1 MARPQ
6 KSSEPLTKK
15 VTVRLTQADYDRY
28 LEILQNAQAGN
39 KKYTASDFIRDA
51 IYNRPPPVVVSKRVS
66 VGLTE
71 CDRDRVRMLAN
82 TTNNINQ
89 LAKAANIALRGNPD
103 RLLEI
108 MQSLEDIATYIKG
121 ELC

>member
-6 KSSEPLTKK
+6 KAVEPLTKRLA
-15 VTVRLTQADYDRY
+15 VRLTQADYDRY
-28 LEILQNAQAGN
+28 LEILQHAQAGN

-51 IYNRPPPVVVSKRVS
+51 IYNRPLPVITKK
-66 VGLTE
+66 LTSE
-71 CDRDRVRMLAN
+71 ISSCDHDRIRMLRN

-89 LAKAANIALRGNPD
+89 LAKAANIAMQNDQDQLV
-103 RLLEI
+103 EI
-108 MQSLEDIATYIKG
+108 LQKLEDIATYIKG

>member
-1 MARPQ
+1 MARPP
-6 KSSEPLTKK
+6 KSAKPLTKK
-15 VTVRLTQADYDRY
+15 VTVRMTQADYDRY
-28 LEILQNAQAGN
+28 IEILENAQAGN

-51 IYNRPPPVVVSKRVS
+51 IYNRPPPVVVSKKIS

-89 LAKAANIALRGNPD
+89 LAKAANIALRNDPK

-108 MQSLEDIATYIKG
+108 LQRLEDLSNYIKG

>member
-28 LEILQNAQAGN
+28 IEILQNAQAGN

-51 IYNRPPPVVVSKRVS
+51 IYNRPIPVVVSKRVS